1 MDNDTLEIVVL
12 YVTMSLS
19 SFVSEMSIDNRKFRC
34 HLTVYALQLVTV
46 LMMRKLEWW
55 VSSGGW
61 YVQPFWRSFT
71 AALVDGLMENTAYT
85 IN

>member
-46 LMMRKLEWW
+46 LMMRKLE
-55 VSSGGW
+55 
-61 YVQPFWRSFT
+61 
-71 AALVDGLMENTAYT
+71 
-85 IN
+85 